1 MVAHSQPKGKMSI
14 YGKTTIILMDGR
26 RKWNIVASRKWI
38 VNKSKNN
45 EFNKREKILINCK
58 INTRISPFK
67 IIPINI
73 MGTATG

>member
-14 YGKTTIILMDGR
+14 YGKTKIILMDGR

-45 EFNKREKILINCK
+45 EFNKKGE
-58 INTRISPFK
+58 NTYKSQ
-67 IIPINI
+67 NQHYNESV
-73 MGTATG
+73 